1 MKQAIFNQFKK
12 TGLISAVGLFGFV
25 TDILNP
31 LAPFSSY
38 LFFISAFLIIFILI
52 MMLVKASIQ
61 EKMTPTLLV
70 LIVLFIISGVLFAL
84 QENTNTDSKE
94 YGVLASQIPA
104 LKTLQSSLGVIQ
116 EDVALINKSTKNI
129 YKTTDPTDKVIKQ
142 GEIGSDLGKTEATK
156 KVIEIVEY

>member
-25 TDILNP
+25 SDILNP

-61 EKMTPTLLV
+61 EKMAPTLLV

-129 YKTTDPTDKVIKQ
+129 YKTTDLTDEVIKQ
-142 GEIGSDLGKTEATK
+142 GEIGSDWRKTEATK
-156 KVIEIVEY
+156 KVTEIVEY

>member
-61 EKMTPTLLV
+61 EKMAPTLLV
-70 LIVLFIISGVLFAL
+70 LIVLLIISGVLFAL

-116 EDVALINKSTKNI
+116 EDVALIKKNTKNI
-129 YKTTDPTDKVIKQ
+129 DKTT
-142 GEIGSDLGKTEATK
+142 SRTEERK
-156 KVIEIVEY
+156 SSNKLE

>member
-61 EKMTPTLLV
+61 EKMAPTLLV

-129 YKTTDPTDKVIKQ
+129 YKTTAPTDEVIK
-142 GEIGSDLGKTEATK
+142 
-156 KVIEIVEY
+156 